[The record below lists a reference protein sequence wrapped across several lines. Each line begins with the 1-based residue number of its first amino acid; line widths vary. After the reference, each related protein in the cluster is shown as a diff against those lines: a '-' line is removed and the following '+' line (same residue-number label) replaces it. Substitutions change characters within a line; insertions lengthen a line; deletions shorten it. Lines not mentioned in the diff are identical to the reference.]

1 MAKPECDNMNALV
14 YIHIGGLMASEEL
27 VFKIKADFLKCLA
40 HPIRLA
46 VIEQLKNGESSV
58 GKMVIALGVEQ
69 SSLSKHLAILRQGG
83 ILTSRQEKVT
93 VYYSIRDK
101 DIFHVLRP
109 ISEILRK
116 KLQESQNVLN
126 HLGKA

>member
-1 MAKPECDNMNALV
+1 MAGEDL
-14 YIHIGGLMASEEL
+14 I
-27 VFKIKADFLKCLA
+27 FKIKADFLKCLG

-46 VIEQLKNGESSV
+46 IIEYLKKGEASV
-58 GKMVIALGVEQ
+58 GQMVQYLGAEQ
-69 SSLSKHLAILRQGG
+69 SSLSKHLAILRQAG

-101 DIFHVLRP
+101 DIFQVLRP

-116 KLQESQNVLN
+116 KLIESQKALN
-126 HLGKA
+126 HLGKT

>member
-1 MAKPECDNMNALV
+1 
-14 YIHIGGLMASEEL
+14 MASEDL

-46 VIEQLKNGESSV
+46 IIEHLKHGEKSV
-58 GKMVIALGVEQ
+58 GQMVQALGVEQ
-69 SSLSKHLAILRQGG
+69 SGLSKHLALLRQAG
-83 ILTSRQEKVT
+83 ILKSRQEKVT

-116 KLQESQNVLN
+116 KLEESQRVLS
-126 HLGKA
+126 HLGRA